1 MTTRRRARHL
11 AATAVLL
18 AAVTGCAAEPQ
29 VTPPEQE
36 QDAAIDAGFEV
47 VMDDGLDFEP
57 EILTVPAGS
66 TVEVVNRSSRAHSME
81 SEEEGP
87 NAFDTGPVPAGDTAE
102 LVFEEPGRY
111 PYSCRFHPDVMDG
124 VIVVE

>member
-11 AATAVLL
+11 AATVTLL
-18 AAVTGCAAEPQ
+18 AALAGCAAEPQ

-36 QDAAIDAGFEV
+36 DEAAVDAGYEI

-57 EILTVPAGS
+57 EVLTVPAGS
-66 TVEVVNRSSRAHSME
+66 VVEVVNRSSRAHSMQ
-81 SEEEGP
+81 SEEQGP
-87 NAFDTGPVPAGDTAE
+87 TGFDTGPVPAGDTVE
-102 LVFEEPGRY
+102 LVFDEPGRY
-111 PYSCRFHPDVMDG
+111 PYHCRFHPDVMDG